1 MEEDQFIILLNK
13 YLQGKLSVEENR
25 QFQYLLQ
32 SDSKNQILF
41 DFLRVKPS
49 HKEQVD
55 NSEHVF
61 QSVLNKIESAEIST
75 LPMRPFGKDE
85 INSTEQNQLS
95 PISIPW
101 YQRYKLVAAVILPLL
116 IILSFWIYNMQT
128 QTRFTQQYVSKKGEK
143 KIINLSDGTTVW
155 LNGDSKLF
163 LEHSFGKAER
173 RVKLEG
179 EGFFTVAH
187 DRSHPFIVEFRNS
200 EVKVLGT
207 RFNIR
212 AYPDEDKTETSL
224 VEGSIELKADRQ
236 VKSFL
241 LKPGDKIALLPA
253 KATPVIHTEAK
264 SQVNVQRSTLT
275 ISDGEQAPSETL
287 WMYNKLSFNA
297 DPMSLIVSKL
307 SKWYNVSIQIE
318 NPALEQITFSG
329 NLEGYSLDQ
338 VLVLL
343 KQANPSIEIKRQNE
357 SIILK

>member
-1 MEEDQFIILLNK
+1 MEQDQFITLLNK
-13 YLQGKLSVEENR
+13 YLQGQLSVEENR
-25 QFQYLLQ
+25 QFNELLH
-32 SDSKNQILF
+32 SDSKNQVLF
-41 DFLRVKPS
+41 DFLRIKPS

-55 NSEHVF
+55 NSEQVF
-61 QSVLNKIESAEIST
+61 QSILNKIESPETTT
-75 LPMRPFGKDE
+75 LPMSSRDE
-85 INSTEQNQLS
+85 DHANEYTQFPLITK
-95 PISIPW
+95 PW
-101 YQRYKLVAAVILPLL
+101 YQNYRNVAAVLLPLFL
-116 IILSFWIYNMQT
+116 ILSFWIYNSQI
-128 QTRFTQQYVSKKGEK
+128 QTRFTEQFSSKKGEK

-163 LEHSFGKAER
+163 LEHSFGKTER

-212 AYPDEDKTETSL
+212 AYPDEENAVTSL

-253 KATPVIHTEAK
+253 KVADIIQTEAM
-264 SQVNVQRSTLT
+264 SQVRVQRSTLT
-275 ISDGEQAPSETL
+275 ISEGEVLPSETL

-318 NPALEQITFSG
+318 NPALEQFTFSG

-343 KQANPSIEIKRQNE
+343 KQANPSIEIKRHNE
-357 SIILK
+357 SIILQ

>member
-1 MEEDQFIILLNK
+1 MEQDQFITLLNK
-13 YLQGKLSVEENR
+13 YLQGQLSVEENR

-32 SDSKNQILF
+32 SDPKNQVLF
-41 DFLRVKPS
+41 DFLRIKPS

-55 NSEHVF
+55 NSELVF
-61 QSVLNKIESAEIST
+61 QSILNKIESSETTT
-75 LPMRPFGKDE
+75 LSMNSHDE
-85 INSTEQNQLS
+85 NSFREQNHLF
-95 PISIPW
+95 PIKRPW
-101 YQRYKLVAAVILPLL
+101 YQNYRSIAAVLLPLFL
-116 IILSFWIYNMQT
+116 ILSLWIYNSQT
-128 QTRFTQQYVSKKGEK
+128 QTRFTEQYSSKKGEK

-163 LEHSFGKAER
+163 LEQSFGKAER

-236 VKSFL
+236 VKSL
-241 LKPGDKIALLPA
+241 MLKPGDKIALFPT
-253 KATPVIHTEAK
+253 KVGPVIPTDPK
-264 SQVNVQRSTLT
+264 PKIQVQHSTLI
-275 ISDGEQAPSETL
+275 ISEGEQAPSETL

-318 NPALEQITFSG
+318 NPALEQFTFSG

-338 VLVLL
+338 VLALL

-357 SIILK
+357 SIFLQ

>member
-1 MEEDQFIILLNK
+1 MEQDQFITLLNK
-13 YLQGKLSVEENR
+13 YLQGQLSAAENR
-25 QFQYLLQ
+25 QFQELLQ
-32 SDSKNQILF
+32 SDTKNQVLF
-41 DFLRVKPS
+41 DFLRIKPS
-49 HKEQVD
+49 QKEQVD
-55 NSEHVF
+55 NSEEVF
-61 QSVLNKIESAEIST
+61 QSVLKKIESSEIST
-75 LPMRPFGKDE
+75 LLMRPHDE
-85 INSTEQNQLS
+85 DHATEHAHLS
-95 PISIPW
+95 PNKKPW
-101 YQRYKLVAAVILPLL
+101 YQNYRNVAAVLLPLFL
-116 IILSFWIYNMQT
+116 ILSLWIYNSQT
-128 QTRFTQQYVSKKGEK
+128 QTRFSEQYSSKKGEK

-224 VEGSIELKADRQ
+224 VEGSIELKAAHQ
-236 VKSFL
+236 VKSFM

-253 KATPVIHTEAK
+253 KAVPAIQTEANPK
-264 SQVNVQRSTLT
+264 IQVQHSTL
-275 ISDGEQAPSETL
+275 IIPEGEQAPSETL

-338 VLVLL
+338 VLALL

-357 SIILK
+357 SIILQ